1 MFSTCMFTGANNQKR
16 NIVCEKVIFRGT
28 LHQLYF
34 LFIAIDDKM
43 PLPYFRGKQTELMFV
58 KVF

>member
-1 MFSTCMFTGANNQKR
+1 MFTGANNQKR